1 MVNLKTYEGFFDF
14 FKKKD
19 SEDDKIAL
27 TFIDRLGKV
36 KAISPYDIKVIVS
49 EHGEAGKLTKFIVTF
64 DDLVLIVKQADFSK
78 PYPDN
83 KRYRYNI
90 SVECSGDYEKSVE
103 CSGDYEKVK
112 CREKYERDLFNL
124 INRVYKRDIEARR
137 LNRIKSEINPSA
149 DLID

>member
-1 MVNLKTYEGFFDF
+1 MEYIKTYEGFFDF

-27 TFIDRLGKV
+27 TFIDRLEKV

-49 EHGEAGKLTKFIVTF
+49 EHGEAGKLTKCIVTF

-90 SVECSGDYEKSVE
+90 SVECSGDYEK
-103 CSGDYEKVK
+103 VK
-112 CREKYERDLFNL
+112 CREKYERDIFNL

>member
-1 MVNLKTYEGFFDF
+1 MVRIKTYEGFFDI
-14 FKKKD
+14 FKKPD

-27 TFIDRLGKV
+27 TFINRLRKV
-36 KAISPYDIKVIVS
+36 RGISPYEIKRTVDV
-49 EHGEAGKLTKFIVTF
+49 HNNAGTLTKYVVTF

-90 SVECSGDYEKSVE
+90 SVE

-137 LNRIKSEINPSA
+137 LNRIKSEINTSA

>member
-1 MVNLKTYEGFFDF
+1 MGKIARSRIFNILYYKLRFFDF

-90 SVECSGDYEKSVE
+90 SVECSGDYEK
-103 CSGDYEKVK
+103 VK
-112 CREKYERDLFNL
+112 CREKYERDLFSSNCFFQEP
-124 INRVYKRDIEARR
+124 K
-137 LNRIKSEINPSA
+137 
-149 DLID
+149 